1 MNPTPPR
8 PSTPRSPPSFGAW
21 FRLKDPQRDS
31 LEPNPESPA
40 DVDLYID
47 LDGLIP
53 QCLALLAARAPKV
66 VLWGDYGTG
75 KTHLLHV
82 LQARIDRDRF
92 EPVYLKLD
100 AYGRL
105 AESKHLHGNLLTAL
119 DVGGRLGVAI
129 QHADLGAADTDLQN
143 ALKLL
148 RERPDHPEARAW
160 LLGRGPSPARAQK
173 AGFSG
178 PLHLHARGVTY
189 SNIWRVLADGYRR
202 GTDRELLFLIDET
215 ETFQQLVDQSRAA
228 DLGVAV
234 REMVDAANKS
244 YGVVFGL
251 RAPNVRGSDFDAH
264 PLGRQD
270 VSTRLQG
277 RLLELGGLNDP
288 ERRRVFISE
297 LLNRLAAQPGTIF
310 TEVAIEALVEHGPSW
325 ARQVRL
331 LKRAP
336 VQREYVILLDQL
348 AQRAF
353 SEGIVPPIGVDRFL
367 DADGKP

>member
-1 MNPTPPR
+1 MPPRTPTPEP
-8 PSTPRSPPSFGAW
+8 PPSFGAW
-21 FRLKDPQRDS
+21 YMLKDRQRDS
-31 LEPNPESPA
+31 LEPNPEFA
-40 DVDLYID
+40 GDVDLYID

-53 QCLALLAARAPKV
+53 KCLALLAARAPKV
-66 VLWGDYGTG
+66 ALWGDYGTG

-82 LQARIDRDRF
+82 LRSRVDRDRF

-105 AESKHLHGNLLTAL
+105 AESKHLHGNLLSAL
-119 DVGGRLGVAI
+119 EVGGRLEAAI
-129 QHADLGAADTDLQN
+129 QHADLDAADTDLRN
-143 ALKLL
+143 ALTLL

-160 LLGRGPSPARAQK
+160 LLGRGPSPARALK

-189 SNIWRVLADGYRR
+189 STIWKILADGYRR

-244 YGVVFGL
+244 YGVIFGL
-251 RAPNVRGSDFDAH
+251 SAPNLRVSTFSAH

-270 VSTRLQG
+270 VLTRLQG
-277 RLLELGGLNDP
+277 RLLNLGGLNDP

-297 LLNRLAAQPGTIF
+297 LLNRLAEQPGTIF
-310 TEVAIEALVEHGPSW
+310 NEAAIAALVEHGPSW
-325 ARQVRL
+325 AKQVRL
-331 LKRAP
+331 LKREP

-348 AQRAF
+348 AQSAF
-353 SEGIVPPIGVDRFL
+353 SERVKPPIGVERFL
-367 DADGKP
+367 DAEQQP